1 MINAPIFKQCN
12 NHTDFFR
19 VWTCINGFTMD
30 FTVDEP
36 QWVVFS
42 GGMDIHHR
50 GLVNGVIGVGTGI
63 SLLAAPTLAQLPPF
77 PQWSTPPGE
86 WLTSSINTDNII
98 SETDHYGKTIFTG
111 AKLLQPGAHRVM
123 VHANSH
129 TSISG
134 NTIDGLAEV
143 LVEGGQGRNCLIATF
158 FKA

>member
-1 MINAPIFKQCN
+1 MINAPIFRQHN
-12 NHTDFFR
+12 SDTDFFR
-19 VWTCINGFTMD
+19 AWTCLNGFTMD

-50 GLVNGVIGVGTGI
+50 GLVNDVIGVGGGI
-63 SLLAAPTLAQLPPF
+63 SMLTAPTLGQLPAF
-77 PQWSTPPGE
+77 PQWNTPPAD
-86 WLTSSINTDNII
+86 WVVPSINGCNIL
-98 SETDHYGKTIFTG
+98 SETHHYGKITFTG

-123 VHANSH
+123 VHGNSH
-129 TSISG
+129 TSING

-143 LVEGGQGRNCLIATF
+143 LVEGGQGRNCLVATF